1 MTKFV
6 ELKSSLPSTEGKKV
20 PSANALKLSGEI
32 FLIQENDGVSI
43 TVYTNGFFAYKA
55 GKYNTVWGVDRI
67 KYLIYGD
74 TKIQMC
80 DFENLEWYWPLV
92 SIGEYRIEQN
102 QEVERAKHEVFLD
115 AEDIDVLYSKGIDDE
130 EENEDRSAEIEQ
142 ALSVLTP
149 QQKIIFTTL
158 VTNPKSTYQS
168 VANELNI
175 SHQQVTRQFFA
186 ACKRLG
192 VDHTKVR

>member
-102 QEVERAKHEVFLD
+102 QEVERAKHEVFLE
-115 AEDIDVLYSKGIDDE
+115 AEDIDVLYSKNME
-130 EENEDRSAEIEQ
+130 EEDEREDCSAEIEQ
-142 ALSVLTP
+142 ALSILTP

-186 ACKRLG
+186 ACKKLG